1 MGQDPEKADESG
13 AVIYR
18 QSETP
23 DVYKEEAES
32 VMIVM
37 STAAKGLKASV
48 IFSNRH
54 TDRSWQEEKN
64 ALCRISHQ
72 IFNRLRTLKNA
83 EKDQRELN
91 PETEL

>member
-37 STAAKGLKASV
+37 STAAKGLKGQRYFLESPHRQKLAGGEKCTV
-48 IFSNRH
+48 QNFSP
-54 TDRSWQEEKN
+54 D
-64 ALCRISHQ
+64 
-72 IFNRLRTLKNA
+72 F
-83 EKDQRELN
+83 
-91 PETEL
+91 

>member
-54 TDRSWQEEKN
+54 TDRSWQEEKMH
-64 ALCRISHQ
+64 C
-72 IFNRLRTLKNA
+72 A
-83 EKDQRELN
+83 EFLTRF
-91 PETEL
+91 